1 MHLGRKYRFPEYLL
15 WMRRETTYLFL
26 WAVFVT
32 AFFEILRWD
41 FLSVPSAVLAVV
53 GTAVAIILGF
63 KNQQCYARI
72 NEAQVTWGQIN
83 SASMIWASKL
93 ISTIGDPAK
102 ADNAAW
108 LKPLFYRHFAWLTVL
123 RFTLRAEKVWENT
136 YEPGNAKYLAALPT
150 PESQSKVED
159 ELKAYLSDDELEKVV
174 SHRGD
179 KETLLLNR
187 QYRTIGDLM
196 KEQLITPL
204 VYLSLTNVLDD
215 IVRLQ
220 GTSKRIKNYPY
231 ARNYY
236 SIALILVKLFVVM
249 LPLALYAHARDL
261 GKPFGLEHWTAWLNV
276 VFSVVVG
283 WIFVTL
289 EKVGENS
296 SNPFEGGPNDVP
308 ISAMSRRIEIEMRTL
323 LGEHTDLKPIEAKHN
338 ILF

>member
-15 WMRRETTYLFL
+15 WMRRETSYLFV
-26 WAVFVT
+26 WAVLVT
-32 AFFEILRWD
+32 AFFEILHWD
-41 FLSVPSAVLAVV
+41 FLSVPAAVLAVV

-72 NEAQVTWGQIN
+72 NEALVTWGQIN
-83 SASMIWASKL
+83 SASMSWAGKL

-102 ADNAAW
+102 PDNAAR

-123 RFTLRAEKVWENT
+123 RFSLRAEKVWENT

-150 PESQSKVED
+150 PESQSKLED
-159 ELKAYLSDDELEKVV
+159 ELKAYFSDDELEKVV

-179 KETLLLNR
+179 KEALILNR
-187 QYRTIGDLM
+187 QYRGVGDLM
-196 KEQLITPL
+196 KEQIIAPA

-249 LPLALYAHARDL
+249 LPLALYTHARDL
-261 GKPFGLEHWTAWLNV
+261 GKPYGLEHWTAWLNV
-276 VFSVVVG
+276 LFSVVIG

-308 ISAMSRRIEIEMRTL
+308 ISAISRRIEIEMRTM
-323 LGEHTDLKPIEAKHN
+323 LGEQTELKPIEAKYN